1 MSTYTVFVLAVSVA
15 AMAIYVIF
23 ALPEDG
29 HSQFYENGE
38 DIFKWAT
45 LVEALTFLVP
55 IAVLFYLTFNI

>member
-15 AMAIYVIF
+15 VMVVYVAF

-29 HSQFYENGE
+29 NAQFYENGA

-45 LVEALTFLVP
+45 LVEALTFLIP
-55 IAVLFYLTFNI
+55 IAVLFYLTFKP